1 MSAPSV
7 VRLAR
12 IGDEPAIF
20 DFFVLAWN
28 DNGFFPISSKKNIN
42 AIMKAC
48 RHEGVSIG
56 LICDEKGK
64 IEAATGIS
72 LSKVRIS
79 LSDLSARGEISRCSV
94 TRFNDGKAI
103 EGMLCRI
110 AGTIPP
116 KTPGRKPGS

>member
-1 MSAPSV
+1 MHTAPILQYLKTHGQQLDLEIAV
-7 VRLAR
+7 
-12 IGDEPAIF
+12 
-20 DFFVLAWN
+20 
-28 DNGFFPISSKKNIN
+28 
-42 AIMKAC
+42 
-48 RHEGVSIG
+48 
-56 LICDEKGK
+56 
-64 IEAATGIS
+64 ATGIP

-116 KTPGRKPGS
+116 KTPGRKPAN